1 MATYYSNHKP
11 RFPGLES
18 RRKESVTNEHRHD
31 WFRGIGLKFQGEGE
45 GNREEETSTK
55 LFNLLKKSEWAGG
68 GGQWGDKTLGTPEP
82 HEVLGLPRK
91 KSWE

>member
-11 RFPGLES
+11 RFPGRES
-18 RRKESVTNEHRHD
+18 RRKESVANEHRHD
-31 WFRGIGLKFQGEGE
+31 WFRRIGLKFQGVGE

-55 LFNLLKKSEWAGG
+55 FFNLLKKFEEEGG
-68 GGQWGDKTLGTPEP
+68 GGWGDKTLGTPKP
-82 HEVLGLPRK
+82 HEVIGLPRK